1 MSLLATKLSD
11 ISPEDESLEFN
22 KWKIFVVKTETTS
35 CFEFRVI
42 CTEARTTRAKMLIRF
57 GLAAQLDFQ
66 QHFSAK
72 VQSHLFSNPE
82 KANKALRQNKADL
95 DT

>member
-35 CFEFRVI
+35 CLSSESFAPKLERLVQNVDKVRFCSSARLSATFQRQSPKSLIFE
-42 CTEARTTRAKMLIRF
+42 
-57 GLAAQLDFQ
+57 
-66 QHFSAK
+66 
-72 VQSHLFSNPE
+72 P
-82 KANKALRQNKADL
+82 
-95 DT
+95 